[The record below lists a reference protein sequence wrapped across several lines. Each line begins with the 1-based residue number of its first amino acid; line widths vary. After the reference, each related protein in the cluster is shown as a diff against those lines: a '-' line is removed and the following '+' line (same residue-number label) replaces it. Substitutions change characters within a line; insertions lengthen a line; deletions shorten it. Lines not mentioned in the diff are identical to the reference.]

1 MKMNLRT
8 WKKKNKAIIFQEAEN
23 FRWHTKK
30 WKLGREFCAWKK
42 KEWGGEERSSS
53 PSCSQLGG
61 VCVCLCPQ
69 CIWPFMLSAVGAQFL
84 TFTMI
89 YDSSVPTITPRKV
102 FASLPVG
109 LMVQRTVRHLNASK
123 SCWRCSY
130 SISSTSPTRIKT
142 TWVRFF
148 HFQETKD
155 HIPLCCPFL
164 YESFFF
170 FLKP

>member
-1 MKMNLRT
+1 ME
-8 WKKKNKAIIFQEAEN
+8 KKTRPSSFKRRKTLGDTQKSEN
-23 FRWHTKK
+23 WDVSFVPEKK
-30 WKLGREFCAWKK
+30 RSEEGRRGVAALVVHSLE
-42 KEWGGEERSSS
+42 
-53 PSCSQLGG
+53 
-61 VCVCLCPQ
+61 VCVFVSL

-102 FASLPVG
+102 FASLPAG
-109 LMVQRTVRHLNASK
+109 LMVQRTVRHLNASE